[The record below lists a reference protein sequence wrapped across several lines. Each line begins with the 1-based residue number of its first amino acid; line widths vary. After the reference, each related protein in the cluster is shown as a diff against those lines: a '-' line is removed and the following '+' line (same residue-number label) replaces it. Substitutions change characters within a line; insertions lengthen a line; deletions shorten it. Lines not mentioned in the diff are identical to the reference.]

1 MSSIKNSDPYRQ
13 RKREATE
20 TKILATAPIDPIICK
35 GLGRLYPV
43 LFAENDHRETLLAL
57 MPGTICL
64 ISRGL
69 AHIDGEI
76 MDASSDLLVISRTGA
91 GYENVDIEA
100 ATKRGIPVVY
110 APLLGEAVAEATFA
124 MILALTKRLFY
135 WHESL
140 ISGQWDRRITERT
153 EELYEKTIGIVGL
166 GRIGRE
172 VAKRAKAFG
181 MRIVAHDPYV
191 GKEQASELQVE
202 LKSLDDLLE
211 SSDIVTLHA
220 LVTPET
226 RAMINRSNIV
236 RIKRGAYLVNFGRG
250 ALIENLDIL
259 YEALEDG
266 RLAGV
271 GLDVFP
277 DEPPTNLD
285 HPLFSHPNFIGSPH
299 ILAATSANE
308 ARCARSVCKDVTA
321 VLGGQR
327 PRWCVNPEVFDSPQL
342 RSPGKGHVG

>member
-1 MSSIKNSDPYRQ
+1 MSSINSVERFKQ
-13 RKREATE
+13 RMHEGTKP
-20 TKILATAPIDPIICK
+20 KILATAPVDPIIHEE
-35 GLGRLYPV
+35 LGRLYPIQT
-43 LFAENDHRETLLAL
+43 AENDHHKILLAL
-57 MPGTICL
+57 MPGSICL

-69 AHIDGEI
+69 APIDSEI
-76 MDASSDLLVISRTGA
+76 MDASHDLLVISRMGA
-91 GYENVDIEA
+91 GYENVDISA
-100 ATKRGIPVVY
+100 ATDRGIPVVY
-110 APLLGEAVAEATFA
+110 APLLGEAVAEAVFA

-140 ISGQWDRRITERT
+140 ISGHWARRMAERT
-153 EELYEKTIGIVGL
+153 EDLYGKTLGIVGL

-172 VAKRAKAFG
+172 VAVRAKAFG

-191 GKEQASELQVE
+191 RQDQGRELQVE
-202 LKSLDDLLE
+202 LISLDDLLE

-226 RAMINRSNIV
+226 TAMINRSNLPRV
-236 RIKRGAYLVNFGRG
+236 KRGAYLVNFARG

-259 YEALEDG
+259 YEALEDE

-299 ILAATSANE
+299 VLASTAGAE

-321 VLGGQR
+321 VLHGQR
-327 PRWCVNPEVFDSPQL
+327 PQWCVNPEVFDSPQL
-342 RSPGKGHVG
+342 RSKR

>member
-1 MSSIKNSDPYRQ
+1 MSSIKNADQYRQ

-20 TKILATAPIDPIICK
+20 TKILATVPIDPIICK

-43 LFAENDHRETLLAL
+43 LFAENDHRETLLGL

-153 EELYEKTIGIVGL
+153 EELYEKTMGIVGL

-172 VAKRAKAFG
+172 VAKRAKAFD

-191 GKEQASELQVE
+191 GKEQTSELQVE

-259 YEALEDG
+259 CEALEDG

-299 ILAATSANE
+299 VLAATAGNE

-321 VLGGQR
+321 VLDGQR